1 MFTPGGS
8 FSISLFSNQLYE
20 VKLRL
25 FMISDKLYE
34 FELGFLHV
42 SENKKQQ
49 QKNNNIKNKKKKKK
63 KKKKNP
69 KNKTTYKVT
78 LDCIYDF
85 R

>member
-1 MFTPGGS
+1 MMFTPGGS
-8 FSISLFSNQLYE
+8 LSISLFSNQLYE

-42 SENKKQQ
+42 SEN
-49 QKNNNIKNKKKKKK
+49 NNNNNNKKKKKK
-63 KKKKNP
+63 KKKKQQ
-69 KNKTTYKVT
+69 KTYKVT